1 MENLPQVLDGF
12 AVVLEPMNL
21 LFCLVGVVIG
31 MFIGVLP
38 GLGPTATISILL
50 PITYAMDPIPAII
63 MLAGIYYGSIYGGTV
78 TAVLL
83 KLPGDASS
91 VVTSIDGYEMAKKGR
106 GGPALA
112 IAAVASFIGGSLAIL
127 AMMFLAPLVASVA
140 LDFGPPEYAALA
152 LLGILLVSTF
162 GSGTLVKCLM
172 MAALGLLFAAVGMD
186 PLTGQDRMTAG
197 IPELADGINF
207 VPLVMGVLGLGEV
220 FYNLDQRAQQTG
232 AAQKVSRVWFTGKD
246 WVASQFAILKGAVL
260 GFFLG
265 ILPGGGATLASMIG
279 YAAEKKT
286 SKNRREFGK
295 GAIQGVA
302 APEAANNAAAT
313 SSFIPLLTL
322 GIPSNIVMAVLFG
335 ALMIHG
341 ITPGPQL
348 IENEPELFWGV
359 VNSMWIGNVFLLILA
374 VPLIGI
380 FVKLVSVKNSILAP
394 LTVSVVMVGVYT
406 LNNSLVDM
414 WLVLF
419 FGVLGYLIRKFR
431 YDAAPLVL
439 AFILGSILEVAARQA
454 LLMFGGDVTGFVS
467 RPISGSLVVAIALAL
482 ILTPVITRWMKKR
495 AELASPEQTASY

>member
-1 MENLPQVLDGF
+1 METLHQVLDGF

-348 IENEPELFWGV
+348 IESEPELFWGV
-359 VNSMWIGNVFLLILA
+359 VNSMWIGNIFLLILA

-467 RPISGSLVVAIALAL
+467 RPISGSLVVAIVLAL

-495 AELASPEQTASY
+495 AELTSTEKTASC

>member
-1 MENLPQVLDGF
+1 METLPQVLDGF

-50 PITYAMDPIPAII
+50 PVTYAMDPIPAII

-348 IENEPELFWGV
+348 IESEPELFWGV

-467 RPISGSLVVAIALAL
+467 RPISGSLVVAIVLAL

-495 AELASPEQTASY
+495 AELTSTEKTASY

>member
-1 MENLPQVLDGF
+1 METLPQVLDGF

-78 TAVLL
+78 TAILL

-112 IAAVASFIGGSLAIL
+112 IAAVASFIGGTLAIL

-246 WVASQFAILKGAVL
+246 WVASQLAILKGAVL

-286 SKNRREFGK
+286 SRNRREFGK

-359 VNSMWIGNVFLLILA
+359 VNSMWVGNVFLLILA

-482 ILTPVITRWMKKR
+482 LLTPVIARWMKKR
-495 AELASPEQTASY
+495 AELTSTEKTAAY

>member
-1 MENLPQVLDGF
+1 MDNFSQILEGF
-12 AVVLEPMNL
+12 AIVLEPQNL
-21 LFCLVGVVIG
+21 LFCLIGVVIG

-63 MLAGIYYGSIYGGTV
+63 MLAGIYYGSIYGGTI

-112 IAAVASFIGGSLAIL
+112 IAAVASFLGGSLAIL
-127 AMMFLAPLVASVA
+127 GMMFLAPLVASVA

-162 GSGTLVKCLM
+162 GSGTLTKCLM
-172 MAALGLLFAAVGMD
+172 MAALGLMFAAVGMD
-186 PLTGQDRMTAG
+186 PITGQDRMSAG

-220 FYNLDQRAQQTG
+220 FYNLDQQARNTKG
-232 AAQKVSRVWFTGKD
+232 AQKIQRVWFTAKD
-246 WVASQFAILKGAVL
+246 WTASQLAILKGAVL

-286 SKNRREFGK
+286 SKNRKEFGK

-348 IENEPELFWGV
+348 IENNPDLFWGV
-359 VNSMWIGNVFLLILA
+359 VNSMWIGNLFLLILA

-380 FVKLVSVKNSILAP
+380 FIKLVSVKNAILAP
-394 LTVSVVMVGVYT
+394 LTVSIVMVGVYT
-406 LNNSLVDM
+406 LNNSVVDM

-419 FGVLGYLIRKFR
+419 FGVIGYLIRKFR
-431 YDAAPLVL
+431 FDAAPLVL
-439 AFILGSILEVAARQA
+439 AFILGGIMEIAARQS
-454 LLMFGGDVTGFVS
+454 LLMFDGDVTGFVS
-467 RPISGSLVVAIALAL
+467 RPISGTLIAAIVMAL
-482 ILTPVITRWMKKR
+482 ILTPVITRWTRKR
-495 AELASPEQTASY
+495 AELEGAPRTPTF

>member
-1 MENLPQVLDGF
+1 METLPQVLDGF

-78 TAVLL
+78 TAILL

-112 IAAVASFIGGSLAIL
+112 IAAVASFIGGTLAIL

-246 WVASQFAILKGAVL
+246 WVASQLAILKGAVL

-286 SKNRREFGK
+286 SRNRREFGK

-359 VNSMWIGNVFLLILA
+359 VNSMWVGNVFLLILA

-482 ILTPVITRWMKKR
+482 LLTPVITRWMKKR
-495 AELASPEQTASY
+495 AEFTSTEKTAAY